1 MPTLTFPAAWPD
13 LAAPVA
19 NLLAALG
26 TPWMWWALAGAAL
39 AAGLLVHR
47 RHPAAALALAAAAA
61 LTRAPPPCR
70 PLPYASGLRTFD
82 LYGLTSRVGG
92 SRPGGEAGHRAWGLP
107 RALAGRVELVY
118 GVEPVPQD
126 LDADAL
132 RRWAV
137 ECAARHPELAEGW
150 QPLGL
155 LHPPSRHLD
164 VLSDIIW
171 VRRDLLGAV
180 SPRR

>member
-26 TPWMWWALAGAAL
+26 TPWMWWALAGAT
-39 AAGLLVHR
+39 R
-47 RHPAAALALAAAAA
+47 AAAVAGLAAAAA
-61 LTRAPPPCR
+61 LTRAPPPPCR